1 MPLCPE
7 CARRVPPTVPTCRC
21 GHVFEPEPD
30 APVTTDTA
38 TVFTATPERQSPPM
52 FVVAAV
58 LGAALL
64 AMLFWIN
71 RDEPSATAQ
80 PAAQTATPAASRP
93 APPAAAP
100 AVERAAAQPA
110 RAAVAPEP
118 ETALDPA
125 ARVAASLA
133 ASRAAAAAEHAAV
146 VPSATSTLSLED
158 VISRSMPAVVR
169 VEAGGGFGTGFFVA
183 PDTIL
188 TNVHVV
194 SGNTTVT
201 IRRPAGATLS
211 AHVEVTAPELDIAVM
226 RVSNPDP
233 NQATLTMGSGMH
245 ARAGQ
250 EVITLGTPLGLQNT
264 VTRGIVSAVREVGG
278 LTLVQTDAAINPGNS
293 GGPLLDRAGEVI
305 GITSMGMRSAVAQGL
320 SFAIAIEH
328 AQALLAGR
336 RPTPSAATPL
346 TTLSQAMATER
357 GRSDADVNRDRAA
370 KAYEQALAQLAKR
383 ADALDSR
390 WNSFI
395 RSCYEGQVVGSFD
408 HQWFALW
415 ESRAMQGA
423 VSPGC
428 GPTFTDL
435 RRDASE
441 IRNTIAALD
450 EAARREDIYPGT
462 RREILRRYRLDYSGW

>member
-1 MPLCPE
+1 
-7 CARRVPPTVPTCRC
+7 
-21 GHVFEPEPD
+21 
-30 APVTTDTA
+30 
-38 TVFTATPERQSPPM
+38 M
-52 FVVAAV
+52 FVVAAA
-58 LGAALL
+58 LGVALL
-64 AMLFWIN
+64 AMLYWTN
-71 RDEPSATAQ
+71 RDDASATQ
-80 PAAQTATPAASRP
+80 QIAA
-93 APPAAAP
+93 AAAP
-100 AVERAAAQPA
+100 APSRTSAPAAAVAERAAVQPA
-110 RAAVAPEP
+110 RATAAPEP
-118 ETALDPA
+118 ENTLDPA
-125 ARVAASLA
+125 ARVAAALA
-133 ASRAAAAAEHAAV
+133 ASRAAAAAAERPAVAPTAA
-146 VPSATSTLSLED
+146 TTLSLED

-169 VEAGGGFGTGFFVA
+169 VETGSGFGTGFFVT

-201 IRRPAGATLS
+201 IRRPGGATLS

-226 RVSNPDP
+226 RVSSPDP
-233 NQATLTMGSGMH
+233 NQPTLTMGSGIH

-278 LTLVQTDAAINPGNS
+278 LTLVQTDAAVNPGNS

-346 TTLSQAMATER
+346 TSLSQAMGTDR
-357 GRSDADVNRDRAA
+357 GRSEADVNRDRAA
-370 KAYEQALAQLAKR
+370 KAYEQAIAQLARR

-395 RSCYEGQVVGSFD
+395 RNCYEGQVTGSFD

-415 ESRAMQGA
+415 EPRAMQGA

-428 GPTFTDL
+428 GPSFTDL

>member
-1 MPLCPE
+1 M
-7 CARRVPPTVPTCRC
+7 
-21 GHVFEPEPD
+21 
-30 APVTTDTA
+30 TTIAIDR
-38 TVFTATPERQSPPM
+38 PERRPPPM

-64 AMLFWIN
+64 AMLFWMN
-71 RDEPSATAQ
+71 RDEAPATQQVAAPTPSPGPAPATAV
-80 PAAQTATPAASRP
+80 
-93 APPAAAP
+93 
-100 AVERAAAQPA
+100 VERAAVQPA
-110 RAAVAPEP
+110 RAAALP
-118 ETALDPA
+118 ETESALDPA
-125 ARVAASLA
+125 ARVAAALA
-133 ASRAAAAAEHAAV
+133 ASSAAAAASEHPAPA
-146 VPSATSTLSLED
+146 PSATTTLSLED

-201 IRRPAGATLS
+201 IRRPGGATLS

-226 RVSNPDP
+226 RVSSPDP

-336 RPTPSAATPL
+336 RPTASAATPL
-346 TTLSQAMATER
+346 TTLSQAMATDR
-357 GRSDADVNRDRAA
+357 GRSDADVSRDRAA
-370 KAYEQALAQLAKR
+370 KAYEQAIAQLAKR

-390 WNSFI
+390 WHSFI
-395 RSCYEGQVVGSFD
+395 GSCYEGHVAGSFD

-415 ESRAMQGA
+415 EPRAMQGA
-423 VSPGC
+423 VAPGC
-428 GPTFTDL
+428 GPSFTDL

-441 IRNTIAALD
+441 VRNTIAALD

-462 RREILRRYRLDYSGW
+462 RREILHRYRLDYSGW

>member
-7 CARRVPPTVPTCRC
+7 CARRVPTAVATCRC
-21 GHVFEPEPD
+21 GHVFDTAFD
-30 APVTTDTA
+30 APAPLETTPVAIDT
-38 TVFTATPERQSPPM
+38 PQRKSPPI

-58 LGAALL
+58 LGAVLL
-64 AMLFWIN
+64 AMLFWMN
-71 RDEPSATAQ
+71 RDET
-80 PAAQTATPAASRP
+80 PAAQQ
-93 APPAAAP
+93 AAAP
-100 AVERAAAQPA
+100 APSRIPAPAAAVVERADVQ
-110 RAAVAPEP
+110 RASAPISP
-118 ETALDPA
+118 DAETALDPA
-125 ARVAASLA
+125 ARVAAALA
-133 ASRAAAAAEHAAV
+133 ASKAAAAAAEHPAV
-146 VPSATSTLSLED
+146 VPSPTTTLSLED

-194 SGNTTVT
+194 SGSTTVT
-201 IRRPAGATLS
+201 IRRPGGATLS

-226 RVSNPDP
+226 RVSSPDP
-233 NQATLTMGSGMH
+233 NQPTLTMGSGMN

-293 GGPLLDRAGEVI
+293 GGPLLDRAGQVI

-346 TTLSQAMATER
+346 TTLSQAMATDR
-357 GRSDADVNRDRAA
+357 GRSETDVNRDRAA
-370 KAYEQALAQLAKR
+370 KAYEQAITQLAKR

-390 WNSFI
+390 WRSFI
-395 RSCYEGQVVGSFD
+395 GGCYEGQVVGSFD

-415 ESRAMQGA
+415 EPRAMQGA
-423 VSPGC
+423 VAPGC
-428 GPTFTDL
+428 GPAFTDL

-441 IRNTIAALD
+441 IRNTISALD